1 MDIKNNL
8 EYKGFHAEVN
18 YDIEENITY
27 GCIANIEDYVSFEFK
42 KGENAQTIF
51 ENAVDDYLE
60 FCREVGKKRVK
71 NCPGIATQCRGKIV
85 MAEPHPR
92 FTGAW
97 RFELNGE
104 TWVCSSWAFE
114 EGY

>member
-1 MDIKNNL
+1 MRI
-8 EYKGFHAEVN
+8 
-18 YDIEENITY
+18 
-27 GCIANIEDYVSFEFK
+27 
-42 KGENAQTIF
+42 
-51 ENAVDDYLE
+51 
-60 FCREVGKKRVK
+60 K

-92 FTGAW
+92 FKGAW

-104 TWVCSSWAFE
+104 TWVSSSWAFE